1 MAHTYEEMRKMKV
14 TQLREIADALQ
25 DERLQGH
32 NSMNKEHLLPIL
44 CQVLGVEAHAHHE
57 VVGVDKGAIKGRIR
71 TLKVEDNLTD
81 AGGVSLAWVAPPCVP
96 LSYEVRVGKRNR
108 SVLRV
113 TRG

>member
-14 TQLREIADALQ
+14 TQLREIADGLQ

-71 TLKVEDNLTD
+71 ALKTERDEALESHDHTQ
-81 AGGVSLAWVAPPCVP
+81 LKT
-96 LSYEVRVGKRNR
+96 VRKQLKHLKHLLHKATV
-108 SVLRV
+108 
-113 TRG
+113 